1 MLILLRTIQRPQ
13 HLVHRISDARA
24 AVKAAYMT
32 TKNTTDAD
40 LSAHIAQ
47 GVLSVKVTPKASRNR
62 ISATADGVR
71 VYVTAVPE
79 GGKANGAV
87 QKLLAKA
94 LGLAKSRVVLIRG
107 DTSRD
112 KLFRIDG

>member
-1 MLILLRTIQRPQ
+1 MNDTSP
-13 HLVHRISDARA
+13 
-24 AVKAAYMT
+24 
-32 TKNTTDAD
+32 AD
-40 LSAHIAQ
+40 LSAHIVEGA
-47 GVLSVKVTPKASRNR
+47 LPVKVTPKASRSR
-62 ISATADGVR
+62 ITVTDEGVR
-71 VYVTAVPE
+71 VYVTTVPE
-79 GGKANGAV
+79 GGKANAAV